1 MEGVLAFIAVLL
13 VFLIVFG
20 YRRNSGVYSEPLSIA
35 GLASLLYKS
44 PLLRDLREIDPEI
57 KNAQLKKLLA
67 RKRFAISEFTTMD
80 QRQCYG
86 IIPIDQD
93 SEAGFAAGLQVGKK
107 SRYHQINGSEE
118 RLDDGVG
125 SKKSL
130 ITRIKSKTSRF
141 WWTVKE
147 KLYYIIAFL
156 LLGGLLSLIIYYRSG
171 WHVSHFEA
179 FMDSSGYGVR
189 LTKTSLGVVVK
200 LFWSN
205 IDQSP
210 SRFPYICHS
219 STLTN
224 IHLEFRKLQP
234 YHRLLLGS
242 SYPQDSI
249 LVPTYMSPFSAI
261 IPSLRRRHYLVA
273 LICFVSVLSEFLP
286 ICLAN
291 ISFSPALTRQAY
303 FTCTYISMII
313 LILMVGSILVL
324 IFRPRGKVRPLPRRP
339 GMLASIAVYVAS
351 RGDSWEGTGLL
362 DGLVGSEKMGTRERD
377 EFVEA
382 QGRLYAMGIVDGDGL
397 RIDDNRRIKR
407 LWSDAR

>member
-1 MEGVLAFIAVLL
+1 MIPFKAARRGHFIVLWSSLISIAVLALTPLSSEALFVSLSGWCGVNVPAGECHAAWGVYPKLARAMEGVLAFIAVLL
-13 VFLIVFG
+13 VFLIIFG
-20 YRRNSGVYSEPLSIA
+20 YRRTSGVYSEPLSIA

-44 PLLRDLREIDPEI
+44 PLLRDLREIDSEI

-118 RLDDGVG
+118 ILDDGGG

-130 ITRIKSKTSRF
+130 ITRTKSKISRF

-171 WHVSHFEA
+171 WHVSNFEA

-210 SRFPYICHS
+210 SRFPCICHS

-224 IHLEFRKLQP
+224 
-234 YHRLLLGS
+234 
-242 SYPQDSI
+242 
-249 LVPTYMSPFSAI
+249 
-261 IPSLRRRHYLVA
+261 
-273 LICFVSVLSEFLP
+273 
-286 ICLAN
+286 
-291 ISFSPALTRQAY
+291 
-303 FTCTYISMII
+303 TYI
-313 LILMVGSILVL
+313 
-324 IFRPRGKVRPLPRRP
+324 
-339 GMLASIAVYVAS
+339 
-351 RGDSWEGTGLL
+351 
-362 DGLVGSEKMGTRERD
+362 
-377 EFVEA
+377 
-382 QGRLYAMGIVDGDGL
+382 
-397 RIDDNRRIKR
+397 
-407 LWSDAR
+407 